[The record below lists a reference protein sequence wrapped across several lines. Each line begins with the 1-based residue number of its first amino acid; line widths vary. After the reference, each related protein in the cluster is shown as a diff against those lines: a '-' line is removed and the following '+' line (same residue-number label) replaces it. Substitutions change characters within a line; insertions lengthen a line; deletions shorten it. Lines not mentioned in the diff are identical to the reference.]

1 MTSHPHTAPTSATNE
16 GTKVLDVT
24 VLLPC
29 RNEASTVAKCTT
41 RALTW
46 ITVRGL
52 DGEVLVVD
60 NASTDTSAI
69 EAQAAGARVVTEN
82 RIGYGHAL
90 RTGIAAAYGHTII
103 MADADNTYDLTNLD
117 NFYDPIAKLHTH
129 DIVIGNRF
137 NPPPTPAA
145 MNRTH
150 RIGNWT
156 LSTLT
161 HIMTGTPITD
171 IHCGLRAFTR
181 TTMLSLPTWST
192 GMEYATHMLTH
203 AHHQQLRITQT
214 PITLHPP
221 TPGRQSHLHPLR
233 DGLRHLVAIARETG
247 RPRDALSARPR
258 RREA

>member
-1 MTSHPHTAPTSATNE
+1 MTSQPRIGPLPTTGE
-16 GTKVLDVT
+16 GTQVLDVT

-29 RNEASTVAKCTT
+29 RNEAATVAECTT

-46 ITVRGL
+46 INKRQLT
-52 DGEVLVVD
+52 GEVLVVD
-60 NASTDTSAI
+60 NASTDTSATQ
-69 EAQAAGARVVTEN
+69 AQAAGARVITEN

-90 RTGIAAAYGHTII
+90 RTGIAAAYGHIII

-117 NFYDPIAKLHTH
+117 NFYNPIALARTH

-137 NPPPTPAA
+137 DPPPAPHA

-161 HIMTGTPITD
+161 RLLTGTPITD

-181 TTMLSLPTWST
+181 TTMLRLPTWST

-233 DGLRHLVAIARETG
+233 DGLRHLHAIARETV
-247 RPRDALSARPR
+247 RPR
-258 RREA
+258 RALKIRSGRREA